1 MVRILLC
8 IVFVCSLGFAKGK
21 TSFRAEPPTE
31 NGVPI
36 SPTVFYEKSPSALT
50 ADVSVVI
57 MSGSVDDPVDKVGL
71 SNFVGEMVLRGTK
84 KRSRQKFQ
92 TELERIGGTLSAIVT
107 SDTIRFNGGVIKEN
121 FPKFM
126 ELLEDALL
134 NPAFSEKDFAEL
146 KTEILNDIVHVKNS
160 NNRLGGLAARR
171 EIFRGTPLE
180 RPVIGSKSTI
190 EKITLADVQRRYN
203 NTFDRPK
210 MVFAAASPLPEVEV
224 VASFSKI
231 WRQFPDGN
239 KPIKRVINL
248 QIPDK
253 PTLVVVDK
261 PKTSTGALY
270 FAQGGISIQDP
281 DRYTLSTG
289 NFSFGGEPLV
299 SRLFRTIRGEL
310 GWTYAIGSSYA
321 SLGGLSNQRGVYSI
335 ASTPSVEFTSKTI
348 FKTMEMWKSYLEEG
362 LSSDELDMAKDSL
375 INSYPFE
382 FETAEKRVAH
392 KLDSFLYSIPI
403 LTPEEFA
410 DKIGNISNS
419 KLKKSLREKQK
430 AESWLI
436 ALVAD
441 KDVISKDLEEYQK
454 DIPKEKRLTI
464 SKVYTP
470 DELVN

>member
-1 MVRILLC
+1 MLRTLIL
-8 IVFVCSLGFAKGK
+8 ISVVCSLSLAKGK
-21 TSFRAEPPTE
+21 TNFHAEPASE
-31 NGVPI
+31 NGVPV

-57 MSGSVDDPVDKVGL
+57 MSGSIDDPIDKVGL
-71 SNFVGEMVLRGTK
+71 SNLVGEMVLRGTK

-92 TELERIGGTLSAIVT
+92 SELERIGGTLSAVVT
-107 SDTIRFNGGVIKEN
+107 NDTIRFSGGVIKEN
-121 FPKFM
+121 YQKFI
-126 ELLEDALL
+126 ELLEDAILH
-134 NPAFSEKDFAEL
+134 PAFSEQDFKEL

-171 EIFRGTPLE
+171 EIFKGTPLE
-180 RPVIGSKSTI
+180 RPVMGSKTTV

-203 NTFDRPK
+203 NSFDRPK
-210 MVFAAASPLPEVEV
+210 IVFAAAAPFPEVEV
-224 VASFSKI
+224 VSGFSKI
-231 WRQFPDGN
+231 WRQFPDGT

-248 QIPDK
+248 QIPEK
-253 PTLVVVDK
+253 PTLIVIDK
-261 PKTSTGALY
+261 PKTSTGALF

-310 GWTYAIGSSYA
+310 GWTYAIGSSYG
-321 SLGGLSNQRGVYSI
+321 SLGGLSTQRGIYSI
-335 ASTPSVEFTSKTI
+335 ASTPSVEYTSKTI
-348 FKTMEMWKSYLEEG
+348 FKTLDMWKSYLDDG
-362 LSSDELDMAKDSL
+362 LSSEELDMAKDSL

-382 FETAEKRVAH
+382 FDTADKRVAH
-392 KLDSFLYSIPI
+392 KLNSFLYNVPI
-403 LTPEEFA
+403 LSPEEFA
-410 DKIGNISNS
+410 DKIGSISNR
-419 KLKKSLREKQK
+419 KLKKALKEKQK

-441 KDVISKDLEEYQK
+441 KDVVMKDLQEYQK
-454 DIPKEKRLTI
+454 NIPKEQQLTI
-464 SKVYTP
+464 SKTYSP